1 MNKKPRD
8 ITIIYMCTIK
18 WKSYDVWF
26 RRYGVWQAKVFC
38 HFGPFFALLPTSNPK
53 NQNFEKIKKTSGDII
68 ILHRCIINNNRMM
81 YGSWAIS
88 CDRQKFSSF
97 WLMFYPFSPLTI
109 QKIKILKLNNA
120 PGDIIILHIST
131 INYNHMMHG
140 SWDMERDRQILLLFW
155 TVICPLTPPPPHPPS
170 YGPRK
175 SKFWKNKKAPED
187 IIILQMCTMNSSHLV
202 YGSWDMECIR
212 QNYLS
217 FSTVFCSFTP

>member
-1 MNKKPRD
+1 MYGSWDVERDRHNFLSFWTVFCRFTPIATRKIKIKKIKKNEKKMNKTPRD

-53 NQNFEKIKKTSGDII
+53 NQNFEKMKKTSGDII

-155 TVICPLTPPPPHPPS
+155 TVICP
-170 YGPRK
+170 
-175 SKFWKNKKAPED
+175 FD
-187 IIILQMCTMNSSHLV
+187 
-202 YGSWDMECIR
+202 
-212 QNYLS
+212 LS
-217 FSTVFCSFTP
+217 VP